1 MEAPVHGPQIALQGR
16 LKVAMVV
23 IATITI
29 EAMITKILIDQKLQT
44 RRYEVNK
51 LSKQTLSVFYKN
63 E

>member
-29 EAMITKILIDQKLQT
+29 EAMITKILIDKKLQT

-51 LSKQTLSVFYKN
+51 FSKQTLSVFYEN